1 MSQTVSLR
9 WQPLESLGARFRANL
24 GALESRDPALANR
37 LRELS
42 VSRPFFIAAAG
53 DNVYLGRP
61 GPSEIEVIGDPVPPA
76 SARTLAGRVFPGGA
90 ITGPLAVSGLGYG
103 WLWDCLS
110 KLPSRVDVLPNHRP
124 PIYFLAGDVE
134 QLWAVLH
141 VMDWGAM
148 LADRRY
154 CIFAGP
160 NALEQFHDCLVAD
173 PTSPLPRGLVRID
186 SSLPPCELDAF
197 AGTLRGTRDAQ
208 LANLQMRLEAVYATR
223 VGRDWKEKFRSGRL
237 RVLGITSRYTTFL
250 QHSMR
255 DWLAAFE
262 QMGHDVR
269 LVIEEHDH
277 QMLGTFGYARGVLEY
292 QPDLIVVIDHYR
304 SELGKLPE
312 SIPCVMWVQD
322 RMPHIYSAAG
332 GAAQGPRDY
341 CLGFG
346 RLHLSSR
353 YGYPTDR
360 FLACTVGVNE
370 RRFQNDQ
377 LGDSDLA
384 PFRCDVSYVSHAS
397 VPAEVLVQR
406 FLATTTSPEISRV
419 ITDVHER
426 MVAHFANGGQ
436 VLTDPVLTRH
446 LADAA
451 DRVRFQLDPSELKSA
466 VEFFGQQVNNA
477 LFRHQAL
484 VWVSESGADLRLYGR
499 GWEAHPRLARH
510 AKGEADN
517 VHHLPRIY
525 RASRINLQLIPHGAV
540 HQRMLDGLA
549 AGGFFLMRYTP
560 GDDLGPPYRALWN
573 WCQQRGIRDDREM
586 RARADDVARSAIAR
600 IEALVGY
607 DTSILDTKLFDCV
620 ETLADND
627 FASLASGTWPDTY
640 PQVAFKTEADLRQM
654 MERYLGD
661 EDLRRQTAAS
671 MRGVVID
678 RFSYQSI
685 SQRLIRLIAD
695 TLEIQS
701 APGELVRARAA

>member
-1 MSQTVSLR
+1 MSQTASLHWHR
-9 WQPLESLGARFRANL
+9 VESLDARFRANL
-24 GALESRDPALANR
+24 AAMESRDPALAAR

-61 GPSEIEVIGDPVPPA
+61 GASGIEVISDPVPPA
-76 SARTLAGRVFPGGA
+76 SARMLAGRVFPGGA

-110 KLPSRVDVLPNHRP
+110 KLPSRVEVLPNHRP

-154 CIFAGP
+154 SVFAGLD
-160 NALEQFHDCLVAD
+160 ALEQFHDFLVTD
-173 PTSPLPRGLVRID
+173 PTCPLPRGLVRID

-197 AGTLRGTRDAQ
+197 VAALRGARDSR
-208 LANLQMRLEAVYATR
+208 LADLQRRLEAIYAPL
-223 VGRDWKEKFRSGRL
+223 VGRDWQERFRSGRL
-237 RVLGITSRYTTFL
+237 RVLGITSQYTTFL

-255 DWLAAFE
+255 DWLAAFKE
-262 QMGHDVR
+262 MGHDVR

-277 QMLGTFGYARGVLEY
+277 QMLGAFGYARGVLEY
-292 QPDLIVVIDHYR
+292 QPDLIVVIDHFR
-304 SELGKLPE
+304 SALGKLPR

-353 YGYPTDR
+353 YGYPADR
-360 FLACTVGVNE
+360 FLSCTVGVNE
-370 RRFQNDQ
+370 RRFQNAQ
-377 LGDSDLA
+377 LSDSDLA

-397 VPAEVLVQR
+397 VPAEALVQR
-406 FLATTTSPEISRV
+406 LLATTRSPETCKL

-426 MVAHFANGGQ
+426 MVAHFEGGGQ
-436 VLTDPVLTRH
+436 VLTDPVLIRH
-446 LADAA
+446 VQDAA
-451 DRVRFQLDPSELKSA
+451 ERVRFELDPNELKSL

-484 VWVSESGADLRLYGR
+484 AWVAESGADLRLYGR

-517 VHHLPRIY
+517 VHDLPRIY

-573 WCQQRGIRDDREM
+573 WCQQRGIRDDQEM
-586 RARADDVARSAIAR
+586 RARTDNVARSAIAR
-600 IEALVGY
+600 IEELVGY
-607 DTSILDTKLFDCV
+607 DTSTLDTKLFDCV
-620 ETLADND
+620 ATLADND
-627 FASLASGTWPDTY
+627 FASLASGPWPDTY

-661 EDLRRQTAAS
+661 EDLRRQTAAC
-671 MRGVVID
+671 MRRVVID

-685 SQRLIRLIAD
+685 SKRLIRLITD
-695 TLEIQS
+695 RLEIEPVQ
-701 APGELVRARAA
+701 GQVLRAQAA